1 MPTGAQNFYVQNDV
15 QGQARFPVGAEGHAM
30 GEASEERRRVVAVR
44 GWNTL
49 PSVERQANHAL
60 GEHHAHGKSK
70 GEAKQCVERNS
81 YREAK
86 TCRRLNYGMLGVE
99 KSSQLI
105 VSYSVLMKRVR
116 WRKTPFFHCID
127 ITSFNTYILLQAR
140 CEAHPESPQLTGGG
154 RFDQLSFWGRD
165 CTAASW
171 IKSHTQ
177 CEASSFNLKKF
188 GSQTRKNGNASQLQ
202 ELL

>member
-1 MPTGAQNFYVQNDV
+1 MKSGFKCLSFCYEEYLEQGYTIFVDNFYSSSFFSVPTGAQNFYVQNDV
-15 QGQARFPVGAEGHAM
+15 QGQARFPMGAEGHAM

-49 PSVERQANHAL
+49 PSVERQANHAS
-60 GEHHAHGKSK
+60 GEHHAHGESK

-116 WRKTPFFHCID
+116 WRKTPFFPLHRHHIFQHLD
-127 ITSFNTYILLQAR
+127 SF
-140 CEAHPESPQLTGGG
+140 
-154 RFDQLSFWGRD
+154 
-165 CTAASW
+165 AS
-171 IKSHTQ
+171 
-177 CEASSFNLKKF
+177 
-188 GSQTRKNGNASQLQ
+188 
-202 ELL
+202 